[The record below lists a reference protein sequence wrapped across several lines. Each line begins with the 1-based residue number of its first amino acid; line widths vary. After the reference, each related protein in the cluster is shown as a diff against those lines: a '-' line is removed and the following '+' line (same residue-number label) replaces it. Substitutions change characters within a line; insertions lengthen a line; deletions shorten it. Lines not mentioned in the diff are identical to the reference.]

1 MADNYDI
8 LDANGAVVTVGA
20 DEVSAVKYSR
30 VKPVVGAD
38 GAARDMVGAAT
49 PYKLTS
55 AASNNAQSIKASAGY
70 VHSINAANVNA
81 AVRYLKLY
89 NKASAPAP
97 ATDNALLIAVIPLPA
112 NGLPVAI
119 AYGDHPLYFSTGI
132 AMAIVT
138 DASDTGNTSTA
149 ASEQF
154 VTVGYN

>member
-38 GAARDMVGAAT
+38 GAQRDVVGAAT

-55 AASNNAQSIKASAGY
+55 ALSNNAQSIKASAGY

>member
-1 MADNYDI
+1 MADNDTT
-8 LDANGAVVTVGA
+8 LDASGSTVTYA
-20 DEVSAVKYSR
+20 SDDISSVKYPR
-30 VKPVVGAD
+30 VKLALGAD

-55 AASNNAQSIKASAGY
+55 ALSNNAQSIKASAGY
-70 VHSINAANVNA
+70 VHSINAANINA
-81 AVRYLKLY
+81 SIRYLKLY